1 MLQDDLEL
9 SDRLETEDAR
19 RMAEAIGFLA
29 RNYRRQPSLD
39 EAAQS
44 VGLSPFHFQRLFTRW
59 VGVSPKKFVAYLTLE
74 HAKRLLEDSTNV
86 LEAAYDAGLSGPGR
100 LHDLAV
106 TIEALTPGELRE
118 RGRGLDIAYG
128 FHPSPFGEAL
138 VMQTERGVCGLAFA
152 DHGEE
157 DAALDD
163 MMARWP
169 SAHFVEDQKRAR
181 ESIEKIFGHE
191 GKVPLHLAGTPWQV
205 KVWEA
210 LLRIPTGKLVTYED
224 VAESVS
230 SPGAMR
236 AVGTAVGRNPISWL
250 IPCHRVLKKT
260 GVLGGYHWG
269 PDRKRAMLAYEGA
282 LVAAE

>member
-9 SDRLETEDAR
+9 PDRLETEDAR
-19 RMAEAIGFLA
+19 RMAEAIAYLA

-39 EAAQS
+39 DAART

-74 HAKRLLEDSTNV
+74 HAKRLLEDHTNV

-106 TIEALTPGELRE
+106 TIESLTPGELRE
-118 RGRGLDIAYG
+118 RGRGLDISFG

-138 VMQTERGVCGLAFA
+138 VMQTARGVCGLAFA
-152 DHGEE
+152 DRGEE
-157 DAALDD
+157 DGALDD
-163 MMARWP
+163 MMGRWP
-169 SAHFVEDQKRAR
+169 AAHFVEDQTGAR
-181 ESIEKIFGHE
+181 SRVEQIFGHE
-191 GKVPLHLAGTPWQV
+191 GKVPLVLNGTPWQV

-210 LLRIPTGKLVTYED
+210 LLRIPSGKMATYED
-224 VAESVS
+224 IAAGIS

-269 PDRKRAMLAYEGA
+269 PERKRAMLAYEGA

>member
-9 SDRLETEDAR
+9 TDRLETEDAR
-19 RMAEAIGFLA
+19 RMAEAIAYLA
-29 RNYRRQPSLD
+29 RNYRSQPSLD
-39 EAAQS
+39 EAARV

-118 RGRGLDIAYG
+118 RGRGLDISYG
-128 FHPSPFGEAL
+128 FHTSPFGEAL
-138 VMQTERGVCGLAFA
+138 VMQTARGVCGLAFA
-152 DHGEE
+152 DHGREGV
-157 DAALDD
+157 ALDD

-169 SAHFVEDQKRAR
+169 AAHFVEDQKTAR
-181 ESIEKIFGHE
+181 GRVEQIFGRE
-191 GKVPLHLAGTPWQV
+191 GKVPLVLNGTPWQV

-210 LLRIPTGKLVTYED
+210 LLRIPGGKTATYED
-224 VAESVS
+224 IAAGISAPS
-230 SPGAMR
+230 AMR

-269 PDRKRAMLAYEGA
+269 PERKRAMLAYEGA